1 MDEQEFR
8 PDGHAAELAERER
21 LGRWR
26 MTAPNQQGTF
36 RKRWGE
42 ARLHLYEHGLVV
54 TDPEGLE
61 QVRRWDATAAVLQNL
76 VKVNGALRHSTYTL
90 IDAHGAALTVGR
102 GSNDLLGRHLDRLG
116 ATSHTRGPG
125 VVYERAWGPEVQKG
139 VTSAQLPS
147 AIERLSRGETLTFGH
162 VSLDRD
168 GMSAEKKTA
177 SWSRIAEVVLRDG
190 MLKAY
195 DASGKLLMISSG
207 INKIPNLYLLLTLAQ
222 QLPR

>member
-1 MDEQEFR
+1 MEEQEFR
-8 PDGHAAELAERER
+8 PDGHAAALAERER

-26 MTAPNQQGTF
+26 MTAPNRQGTF

-61 QVRRWDATAAVLQNL
+61 QVHRWDATAAVLQNL
-76 VKVNGALRHSTYTL
+76 VTVNGALRHSTYTL

-102 GSNDLLGRHLDRLG
+102 GSPDLLNRHFERLG

-125 VVYERAWGPEVQKG
+125 FVYERAWGPEVQKG
-139 VTSAQLPS
+139 VASAQLPT
-147 AIERLSRGETLTFGH
+147 AIARLSRGETLAFGA

-168 GMSAEKKTA
+168 GMSVGKKTE
-177 SWSRIAEVVLRDG
+177 SWSRIAEVYLRDG
-190 MLKAY
+190 MLKAD
-195 DASGKLLMISSG
+195 DASGRLLLIGSG
-207 INKIPNLYLLLTLAQ
+207 INGIPNLYLLLTLAQ
-222 QLPR
+222 QLQR